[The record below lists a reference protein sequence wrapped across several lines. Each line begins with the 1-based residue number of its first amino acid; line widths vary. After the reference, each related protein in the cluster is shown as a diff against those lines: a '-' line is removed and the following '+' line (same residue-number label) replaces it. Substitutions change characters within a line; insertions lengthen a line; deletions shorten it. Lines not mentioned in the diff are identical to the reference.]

1 MQTMKQVVLI
11 LVSSP
16 QTSEHPS
23 SLCSVW
29 SDSECSTTLV
39 PGAVLC
45 LESIFQGEGGR
56 RESGHCL
63 RHLLVSVNGFASHWL
78 ASVIRLSGLFFLK

>member
-11 LVSSP
+11 LVFST
-16 QTSEHPS
+16 QTSEHLS

-29 SDSECSTTLV
+29 SDSECSTAVVL
-39 PGAVLC
+39 GAVLC
-45 LESIFQGEGGR
+45 LEFVFQGEGGR

-63 RHLLVSVNGFASHWL
+63 RHLLVSVSGFASH
-78 ASVIRLSGLFFLK
+78 